1 MNPTVISALVGS
13 VVGIFSGWIGIS
25 GSVYIELALL
35 VTGLANTQS
44 KAAGT
49 TLFAMMFPIS
59 TLAVYEYYKK
69 GNIDI
74 KNGLIICLFYTILAG
89 VGAKLNGLF
98 SQQTTL
104 YIAGGLNAIASVIF
118 FYQGYKQ
125 K

>member
-1 MNPTVISALVGS
+1 MNPTIISALVGS

-25 GSVYIELALL
+25 SSVYIELALL

-69 GNIDI
+69 EI
-74 KNGLIICLFYTILAG
+74 
-89 VGAKLNGLF
+89 
-98 SQQTTL
+98 
-104 YIAGGLNAIASVIF
+104 
-118 FYQGYKQ
+118 
-125 K
+125 